1 MQYKQKLFELI
12 FDEDE
17 NALIN
22 FIVSHSVLDQVDIL
36 NEYKELVQELMDEFE
51 DDSQNELLQL
61 MSYKIEAYQ
70 EAYLNEKLAQ
80 LQYEMAVEERDKLV
94 EEMWTKIEGIRL
106 YLKECIQTN
115 APNANEMKKL
125 AKEMIEIEK
134 KDGYYD
140 PKNWD
145 WFNPED

>member
-80 LQYEMAVEERDKLV
+80 LQYEWL
-94 EEMWTKIEGIRL
+94 
-106 YLKECIQTN
+106 LK
-115 APNANEMKKL
+115 
-125 AKEMIEIEK
+125 KEIS
-134 KDGYYD
+134 
-140 PKNWD
+140 
-145 WFNPED
+145 